1 VLDENRVAERAVA
14 VGALSTS
21 QPQAWL
27 SETQLAFD
35 SVATSYD
42 RSNAENP
49 ILRAMRRR
57 VMAAVVAHAPPG
69 GHILD
74 LGCGPGTDE
83 ETLAAAGFAVT
94 AIDWSPAMVDETR
107 RRVASRNL
115 QSRVVVHHRGIHE
128 LDGLPPATFDAA
140 CSNFGPLNCV
150 LDLPRAAQLIAD
162 RVRPGGLLIASVIGR
177 VCPWEMVRY
186 ALRRDWP
193 RLRIR
198 FADGPVPVPL
208 NGRTVW
214 TTYYTPREF
223 ERPFVAA
230 GFTRVTVRTLGL
242 FMPPPYMDGFAA
254 RHPAAL
260 ALLSRV
266 EDHLGRLPIL
276 RSSGDHFLIVMR
288 KASACGHADPSTTL
302 RVVLSKAEGRAE
314 DEQIRGEASAC
325 FD

>member
-1 VLDENRVAERAVA
+1 MCLLVENRVEERAVA
-14 VGALSTS
+14 VGALSTPP
-21 QPQAWL
+21 PQGWL
-27 SETQLAFD
+27 SDTQLAFD
-35 SVATSYD
+35 SVATNYD

-49 ILRAMRRR
+49 VLREMRRR
-57 VMAAVVAHAPPG
+57 VMASVLAHVPAG

-107 RRVASRNL
+107 RRIVSLNL
-115 QSRVVVHHRGIHE
+115 ETRVNVHHLGIHE
-128 LDGLPPATFDAA
+128 LERLPPATIDAA

-150 LDLPRAAQLIAD
+150 VDLPRAAQLIAD

-177 VCPWEMVRY
+177 LCPWEMALY

-214 TTYYTPREF
+214 TTYYAPREF
-223 ERPFVAA
+223 ERPFVTA
-230 GFTRVTVRTLGL
+230 GFTRVTLRALGL
-242 FMPPPYMDGFAA
+242 FMPPPYLEAFVG
-254 RHPAAL
+254 RHPKL
-260 ALLSRV
+260 LTQLSRI
-266 EDHLGRLPIL
+266 EDRLGRLPIL
-276 RSSGDHFLIVMR
+276 RSMGDHFLIVMR
-288 KASACGHADPSTTL
+288 KG
-302 RVVLSKAEGRAE
+302 G
-314 DEQIRGEASAC
+314 
-325 FD
+325 